1 METVYWWERDTAD
14 GQGFGPVR
22 MLQAVSASD
31 PLSYGTTQDMGKG
44 LRRTRKG
51 KKERMHSSKQ
61 RRHRAE
67 GPRNVASAIV
77 LGVSNNEQKSEDSDC
92 WRWRRGQDF
101 SAGGLH
107 TGIVFRCTRT
117 DCLRKLQRRDGIRR
131 DALQFHA
138 VGHGRPGTLRPLP
151 SPLLPRDAF
160 LVCFSVVN
168 KASFSNVQSSWLPE
182 IRRECGDKV
191 PAVLVGTKIDLRK
204 NAQSTS
210 SVSRREGR
218 RLAARLGMSNYVE
231 CSAKTGQG
239 CQQAFRSAIQAT
251 TAKPTCI
258 LL

>member
-77 LGVSNNEQKSEDSDC
+77 LGGRFVSNNEQKSEDSDC

-151 SPLLPRDAF
+151 SPLLPR
-160 LVCFSVVN
+160 
-168 KASFSNVQSSWLPE
+168 
-182 IRRECGDKV
+182 
-191 PAVLVGTKIDLRK
+191 GTKIDLRK